1 MHGCYPKE
9 TVLEV
14 RAEYDPSKK
23 TKPKN
28 PGELEDWLADL
39 NPQSKTVTPNAY
51 ALAKTIIEGYFV
63 VDKDS
68 TPEKPVFNP
77 TVTLRDSYNK
87 SGKREDLLL
96 GQVPKDEISLWT
108 LSEHWYEEN
117 SVRTEEESRGEREM
131 NGRRENRA
139 NGGENRAGEKKQNF
153 WR

>member
-1 MHGCYPKE
+1 MDVSQESSDTIKTLNRIRFPYQMHGCYPKE

-108 LSEHWYEEN
+108 LSEHWYEYVFDCEWTIKPN
-117 SVRTEEESRGEREM
+117 SIES
-131 NGRRENRA
+131 
-139 NGGENRAGEKKQNF
+139 
-153 WR
+153 